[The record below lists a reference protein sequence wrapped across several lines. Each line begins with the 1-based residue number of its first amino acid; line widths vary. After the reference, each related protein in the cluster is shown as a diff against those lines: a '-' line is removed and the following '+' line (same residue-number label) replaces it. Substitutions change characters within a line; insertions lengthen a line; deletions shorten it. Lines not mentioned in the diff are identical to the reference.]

1 MAHRVFVTDLG
12 DARLDPYA
20 RLTEHQLRSS
30 LEAERGL
37 FVAESR
43 TVVEVALD
51 YGAEPLSFLVDER
64 DLAASER
71 VLERAGAGVPAYVLP
86 HEEVA
91 RLTGF
96 RLARG
101 LLCAMR
107 RPPAR
112 TVGEVID
119 GARHVAVLEDLV
131 DVANVGALFR
141 SAAALGADAVVLSP
155 RCADPLSRRALRVS
169 MGCALKLP
177 WARAERDA
185 WPAATI
191 GELRARGFST
201 IALALEPGAVSL
213 DDPTLLRSER
223 RALLFGNEGAGL
235 APETLAACE
244 RTAVIPMA
252 RGVDSL
258 NVAASS
264 AVAFWQ
270 LFR

>member
-1 MAHRVFVTDLG
+1 
-12 DARLDPYA
+12 
-20 RLTEHQLRSS
+20 
-30 LEAERGL
+30 
-37 FVAESR
+37 
-43 TVVEVALD
+43 
-51 YGAEPLSFLVDER
+51 
-64 DLAASER
+64 
-71 VLERAGAGVPAYVLP
+71 
-86 HEEVA
+86 
-91 RLTGF
+91 
-96 RLARG
+96 
-101 LLCAMR
+101 
-107 RPPAR
+107 
-112 TVGEVID
+112 
-119 GARHVAVLEDLV
+119 
-131 DVANVGALFR
+131 
-141 SAAALGADAVVLSP
+141 
-155 RCADPLSRRALRVS
+155 